1 MPLPLASRL
10 VRFSVPVLLALGS
23 AACSRAP
30 KVDRPSPATAPA
42 IGMERTDASA
52 PPAVSFERQAAG
64 SSFRLVF
71 HAAPLANLVYQ
82 LDCMAGRHP
91 CSRAAFESLWRNDLG
106 WNDEDE
112 AALADWRELRAR
124 FQGVEARGPGATPA
138 PPLPLPRTD
147 RAASTRLAV
156 AGLVARTPQEHIAQ
170 LGRITSPADA
180 RRVQAIADH
189 FRPRFDAYWAR
200 EGRALC
206 ERSAEELASLFAR
219 EDLTAYIERAARFYE
234 ANLPEGTVL
243 DFHLMARPP
252 HRSINAAHQLGS
264 HAVVEVLEGEPAKD
278 RAPVVVHELF
288 HHLFAAAP
296 DERLAAL
303 QRAFLDSNDPVAIP
317 SHALLD
323 EALAT
328 ALGTAEVSRKLDPTH
343 YASLFA
349 QPGGLYAEETIDRVA
364 KALEPFVEAR
374 LAEGGT
380 LHGPGFVEGYLAA
393 VRAAYPAGLPPIAHV
408 RPLVAA
414 LEPAFWGAFEA
425 LDGISMASSLGG
437 AAASDRLDAPE
448 TMDMLASHRMW
459 GAAFF
464 VTPASLH
471 RLARFTE
478 TLGDATLQA
487 AAAEVRRGQPFVY
500 AVQRSPGVYRFVFVA
515 KDTATMGR
523 LVRALSQQK
532 TPFEGSMALVER
544 PAVKP

>member
-1 MPLPLASRL
+1 MEGPQAFEP
-10 VRFSVPVLLALGS
+10 S
-23 AACSRAP
+23 AA
-30 KVDRPSPATAPA
+30 
-42 IGMERTDASA
+42 
-52 PPAVSFERQAAG
+52 SFERESKG
-64 SSFRLVF
+64 SSYRLVF
-71 HAAPLANLVYQ
+71 HAAPLANLIYQ

-112 AALADWRELRAR
+112 AALADWRELRGR
-124 FQGVEARGPGATPA
+124 VQGGLEARGPGAAPA

-147 RAASTRLAV
+147 RAVATRAAV

-234 ANLPEGTVL
+234 ADLPEGTVL

-303 QRAFLDSNDPVAIP
+303 QRAFLDSNDPVAVP

-328 ALGTAEVSRKLDPTH
+328 ALGTAEVSRKLDPNH

-380 LHGPGFVEGYLAA
+380 LYGPGFVEGYLAS
-393 VRAAYPAGLPPIAHV
+393 VRAAYPTGLPPIAHV

-414 LEPAFWGAFEA
+414 LEPAFWGAFET

-437 AAASDRLDAPE
+437 AAATDRLDAPE

-478 TLGDATLQA
+478 TLGDTTLQA
-487 AAAEVRRGQPFVY
+487 AAAEVQSGQPFVY

-532 TPFEGSMALVER
+532 TPFEGTMALVER
-544 PAVKP
+544 PALKP